1 MSFIIAASTDKGVVK
16 KVNQDSF
23 SVKRANTSF
32 GEATFAIMCDGM
44 GGLASGEI
52 ASGSVVS
59 MFSNWFNTF
68 FSFPNDFDDNEIK
81 TQWNAIA
88 VSANET
94 IKKYGNN
101 SDCKLGTTLTAMLFL
116 NNMYYCINVGD
127 SRGYLLRD
135 NELIQLTVDQSYIQ
149 REISQGRLTV
159 EEAKTHPYR
168 NVLLQCIGCDNN
180 LVTDFYS
187 GSYET
192 NDLFLLCSDGFRH
205 EIDGNEISDMLS
217 GDYNA
222 DELTENIKS
231 LIQLNIS
238 RGEKDNITCVVV
250 KCVEGIE
257 NGHL

>member
-1 MSFIIAASTDKGVVK
+1 MSFIIAASTDKGIVK

-44 GGLASGEI
+44 GGFSSGEI
-52 ASGSVVS
+52 ASGSVVT
-59 MFSNWFNTF
+59 MFSKWFDNF
-68 FSFPNDFDDNEIK
+68 FSFPNELNENEIK
-81 TQWNAIA
+81 TQWNSLAI
-88 VSANET
+88 SANET
-94 IKKYGNN
+94 IKKYGMKN
-101 SDCKLGTTLTAMLFL
+101 DCKLGTTLTAMLFL

-149 REISQGRLTV
+149 REISEGRLTI

-205 EIDGNEISDMLS
+205 EIEGNEISAMLS
-217 GDYNA
+217 GDY
-222 DELTENIKS
+222 DSVELTERIES
-231 LIQLNIS
+231 LIELNKT
-238 RGEKDNITCVVV
+238 RGEKDNITCLVV